1 VKKTFIYGAKMMYN
15 ASRKAFTLIELL
27 VVIAIIAILAA
38 ILFPVFARARENAR
52 RASCLSNEKQI
63 GLGVMQYL
71 QDYDEHYMV
80 QDETTTPKYLWYEPL
95 QPYIKSDQL
104 FRCPS
109 KSPDSS
115 GAVSDYLINGLVAHG
130 DSDAIFQDSSEQII
144 LSERA
149 DGLGDI
155 DYHPWGA
162 GGVAPSVAAPDTAE
176 YNATLD
182 SGGNE
187 IPGTTVIDPVRHFN
201 GSNYL
206 FADGHAKWLQWS
218 AATAAIGNS
227 PVGVGMQ
234 NRDDLAAPAQF
245 CATESC
251 S

>member
-1 VKKTFIYGAKMMYN
+1 MYN

-63 GLGVMQYL
+63 GLGMMQYL

-80 QDETTTPKYLWYEPL
+80 QDENTDYLWYEPL

-109 KSPDSS
+109 KTPDGS
-115 GAVSDYLINGLVAHG
+115 GAKSDYLINGLVAHG
-130 DSDAIFQDSSEQII
+130 DSDATFQNSAQQITV
-144 LSERA
+144 SERA
-149 DGLGDI
+149 DGVGDI

-162 GGVAPSVAAPDTAE
+162 DNNAP
-176 YNATLD
+176 TLTNMPEEGEFND
-182 SGGNE
+182 AIEAS
-187 IPGTTVIDPVRHFN
+187 RHFD

-206 FADGHAKWLQWS
+206 FADGHAKWMKWS
-218 AATAAIGNS
+218 QATAAIGDS
-227 PVGVGMQ
+227 PAGVGMQ
-234 NRDDLAAPAQF
+234 NRDHLPAPAQF
-245 CATESC
+245 LATQ
-251 S
+251 

>member
-1 VKKTFIYGAKMMYN
+1 MNT

-27 VVIAIIAILAA
+27 VVIAIISILAA
-38 ILFPVFARARENAR
+38 ILFPVFARARESAR
-52 RASCLSNEKQI
+52 RASCLSNQKQI

-71 QDYDEHYMV
+71 QDYDGHYMV
-80 QDETTTPKYLWYEPL
+80 QDETATPEYFWYEPL

-130 DSDAIFQDSSEQII
+130 DSDAVFQNPSEQII

-162 GGVAPSVAAPDTAE
+162 GGVAPSVAAPDSAE

-182 SGGNE
+182 SSGNT
-187 IPGTTVIDPVRHFN
+187 ISGTTVIDPHRHFD

-206 FADGHAKWLQWS
+206 FADGHAKWLKWS

-227 PVGVGMQ
+227 PAGVGMQ
-234 NRDDLAAPAQF
+234 NRDNLPAPVQF